1 VSEGFDLRHGPLNLK
16 SDHDFE
22 EGKLVPIVHV
32 LFTLNATVLEP
43 WNMGALRNALPEQ
56 NKDIRAE
63 LIKWIADE
71 GLGGDISAAT
81 WLLLVVLGR
90 VSVSSN
96 VLWKIAESFYR
107 QSRSPPI
114 LPLSLTISSFPDAPQ
129 ETLSSPAITWVLKEL
144 LSTLTVVP
152 LSLEGINGKSFAP
165 NSTDDDLHAGLLQ
178 QAPGTTTMVTETGI
192 KEGKVTE
199 SGM

>member
-1 VSEGFDLRHGPLNLK
+1 
-16 SDHDFE
+16 
-22 EGKLVPIVHV
+22 
-32 LFTLNATVLEP
+32 
-43 WNMGALRNALPEQ
+43 MGALRNALPEQ
-56 NKDIRAE
+56 SKETRAE

-96 VLWKIAESFYR
+96 VLLKVAEPLYR

-114 LPLSLTISSFPDAPQ
+114 LPPSLTISSFPDAAR

-144 LSTLTVVP
+144 LSILTVVP
-152 LSLEGINGKSFAP
+152 LSLEGMNGKSFAP
-165 NSTDDDLHAGLLQ
+165 NSADDDLHAGLLQ
-178 QAPGTTTMVTETGI
+178 QAPGTTTIVTETGI